1 MKKKLLVV
9 AITGALGAVPA
20 VQADTAN
27 VNISGKFYPAY
38 VKYSGGEATDGEVPT
53 STIFS
58 VGDGVPD
65 QDAIE
70 AFNTNIRFRADFDIG
85 GGMKAI
91 TQVEQTLRL
100 DTGGGV
106 WANRNSAAGLAGGFG
121 TVLLGNWDT
130 PFKQLH
136 FPTNIF
142 GVSSGSPVSNSGLLS
157 RTPFSAGDS
166 AASFHR
172 RQNNSIQYWSPDLN
186 GLQFKAMYGTE
197 EDDDGMGIDP
207 TRTSASVTWEQGPLM
222 VGFAYEVHD
231 DFFGAASGLEQDPG
245 NDFQGSGQDGGG
257 TGSKDTGMTVAV
269 VYKIGKTTEIGF
281 DYESLDYEID
291 GQTAGNIKSYER
303 DAWRVG
309 VEHKV
314 GKGTIAFNYGSADEG
329 DCKLV
334 GVADCS
340 TKDLD
345 GTQMSVGYKHDL
357 AKNASLYAWWTKIDN
372 GDSASYSFL
381 DAAPTGADPSAYA
394 FGVLLRW

>member
-91 TQVEQTLRL
+91 TQVEQALRL

-106 WANRNSAAGLAGGFG
+106 WAGRNSAAGLAGGFG

-157 RTPFSAGDS
+157 RTPFSNGES
-166 AASFHR
+166 NASFHR
-172 RQNNSIQYWSPDLN
+172 RQNNSIQYWSPDMD
-186 GLQFKAMYGTE
+186 GLQFRVMYGTE
-197 EDDDGMGIDP
+197 EEDDGVFDP
-207 TRTSASVTWEQGPLM
+207 TRTSASVVYEKGPLL
-222 VGFAYEVHD
+222 VGFAYEIHD
-231 DFFGAASGLEQDPG
+231 DFCGGIAADCNSPGDSPLTSGDAGAP
-245 NDFQGSGQDGGG
+245 
-257 TGSKDTGMTVAV
+257 TGSKDTGWDITA
-269 VYKIGKTTEIGF
+269 VYKIGKSTEIGF
-281 DYESLDYEID
+281 DYESIKWEVD
-291 GQTAGNIKSYER
+291 GNVGPTFKDYER

-309 VEHKV
+309 VEHKIN
-314 GKGTIAFNYGSADEG
+314 KWTLALSYGSADEG
-329 DCKLV
+329 DCSL
-334 GVADCS
+334 ADGSTCS
-340 TKDLD
+340 TSGLD
-345 GTQMSVGYKHDL
+345 GTQTSLGAKYDL
-357 AKNASLYAWWTKIDN
+357 AKNASLYAWWTEIDN
-372 GDSASYSFL
+372 GNSASYSFL
-381 DAAPTGADPSAYA
+381 DDAPTGADPSAIA
-394 FGVLLRW
+394 AGILLRW